1 MTIENIVK
9 QRADAKCELCSSEDN
24 LSVYEV
30 PASPDTTAGSCVM
43 VCGTCRSQIEDADTM
58 EQNHWR
64 CLNDSMW
71 SQVPA
76 VQVMAYR
83 MLKRLSA
90 EAWAQDLFDM
100 LYLEEDVIE
109 WAEKGIAAE
118 ELDSVQTLDVNG
130 TPLQAGDNVTII
142 KDLPV
147 KGSSLVVKQG
157 TAVRG
162 IRLTNNPLH
171 ITGKAA
177 GTNMVIIAAYCK
189 KM

>member
-1 MTIENIVK
+1 MSIENIVK
-9 QRADAKCELCSSEDN
+9 QRSGEKCELCASADN

-43 VCGTCRSQIEDADTM
+43 VCGTCRTEIEDAETLD
-58 EQNHWR
+58 QNHWR

-71 SQVPA
+71 SQEPA
-76 VQVMAYR
+76 VQIMAYR

-90 EAWAQDLFDM
+90 ETWAQDLLDM
-100 LYLEEDVIE
+100 MYMEEDMVE
-109 WAEKGIAAE
+109 WAEKGIALAE
-118 ELDSVQTLDVNG
+118 LEAIKTLDVNG
-130 TPLQAGDNVTII
+130 TALQSGDNVTII

-162 IRLTNNPLH
+162 IRLTENPLH
-171 ITGKAA
+171 VTGKAA

>member
-1 MTIENIVK
+1 MSIENIVK
-9 QRADAKCELCSSEDN
+9 ERSGAKCELCSSEDN
-24 LSVYEV
+24 LSVFEV

-43 VCGTCRSQIEDADTM
+43 VCNTCRTQIEDPEAMDQT
-58 EQNHWR
+58 HWR

-83 MLKRLSA
+83 MLKRLSS
-90 EAWAQDLFDM
+90 ETWAQDLLDM
-100 LYLEEDVIE
+100 MYMEEDTVE
-109 WAEKGIAAE
+109 WAEKGIALE
-118 ELDSVQTLDVNG
+118 ELDSVKTVDVNG
-130 TPLQAGDNVTII
+130 TPLQNGDNVTII

-147 KGSSLVVKQG
+147 KGSSLVIKQG

-171 ITGKAA
+171 ISGKAA
-177 GTNMVIIAAYCK
+177 GTNMVIIAEYCR